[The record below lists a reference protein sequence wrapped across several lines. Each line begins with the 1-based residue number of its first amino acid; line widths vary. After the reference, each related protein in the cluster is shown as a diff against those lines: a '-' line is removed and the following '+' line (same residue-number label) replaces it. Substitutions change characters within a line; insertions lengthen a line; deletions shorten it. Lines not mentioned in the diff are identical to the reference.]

1 MQFFGSKNSNKVVI
15 SFGKGVAIRD
25 EVCYNTPI
33 NHESEEQTTVKKRIL
48 CLLLSAVLLL
58 TLLPLGAVSAKAA
71 SELATSQEA
80 VNLLKAFEGFSAKP
94 YWDYSQ
100 YTVGY
105 GTRCPDEDL
114 ERYRR
119 DGITEEEAET
129 LLRTYLASV
138 EKSIN
143 SFADKNG
150 LSLSQ
155 NQFDAIILFSY
166 NCGTAWLY
174 ETSQFRTA
182 ILEGTT
188 GNQLIHA
195 MTLWCNAGGS
205 ILTGLIRRRLAEANL
220 YLNGVYSTTP
230 PANYCYVLYNANG
243 GKTNPRIQGYDS
255 NLTATPIPTPTY
267 EGYGFDGW
275 YTAASGGTKISVLD
289 AGVRNMTL
297 YAHWT
302 QGGENT
308 DSTVDISVGT
318 AVDYRRQ
325 VTEGT
330 LSVYNKPASD
340 GQVIASLNKDAVVR
354 IVSEHENGGVKWGRI
369 SSSGWIDLS
378 KTVETASLGTPVTP
392 VEITVQYNGV
402 NLRQGPGTD
411 YPIVGVANTGDK
423 KTITATATGTGYTW
437 GEFDGGWI
445 ALTFTNYDSVSNGGQ
460 TTAPTEP
467 ETQPTQPEETKP
479 TEPEPTEKSKMG
491 TVNTTDLRIRS
502 GPSTAYEVLG
512 YLNTGDRVEI
522 LEQKSSGSMIW
533 GKISKG
539 WISMDYVDLD
549 EDKTT
554 GGTTAAPEN
563 SGTAVSKVGT
573 VTTDD
578 LRIRSGPGLGNS
590 VLGYLSG
597 GTKVTITEEKSDGS
611 MIWGKMDKG
620 WISLDY
626 VSFDSTGS
634 SGSSGGG
641 NNSGSAN
648 GSGSTGGGS
657 AQGSQTGTV
666 HADGGLRIRTGP
678 STSYAVAGYLDD
690 GASVTLLETRSGWG
704 RISQGWISLDYVRLS
719 GSGSTGT
726 PSGETKTVNTD
737 CLNIRSG
744 AGLGNTIVGYLYYG
758 EKVTVTETTT
768 VEGMTWGKTSKG
780 WISMDYVK

>member
-1 MQFFGSKNSNKVVI
+1 M
-15 SFGKGVAIRD
+15 
-25 EVCYNTPI
+25 
-33 NHESEEQTTVKKRIL
+33 KKRIL
-48 CLLLSAVLLL
+48 CILLSAVLLL

-71 SELATSQEA
+71 SALTTSQDA

-105 GTRCPDEDL
+105 GTRCPDADL
-114 ERYRR
+114 ERYQR
-119 DGITEEEAET
+119 DGITEEEAEA
-129 LLRTYLASV
+129 LLRTYLTSV

-155 NQFDAIILFSY
+155 NQFDAIILFSF

-182 ILEGTT
+182 ILEGAT

-205 ILTGLIRRRLAEANL
+205 ILTGLVRRRLAEANM

-230 PANYCYVLYNANG
+230 PSNYCYVLYNANG

-255 NLTATPIPTPTY
+255 NLTATPIPTPAY

-275 YTAASGGTKISVLD
+275 YTAASGGAKVSVLD
-289 AGVRNMTL
+289 ASVRNMTL

-308 DSTVDISVGT
+308 DSSVDISVGT

-325 VTEGT
+325 VTEST

-340 GQVIASLNKDAVVR
+340 GQVIATLNKDAVVR
-354 IVSEHENGGVKWGRI
+354 IAAEYEAGGVKWGRV

-411 YPIVGVANTGDK
+411 YPVVGVANTGDK

-437 GEFDGGWI
+437 GEFEGGWI
-445 ALTFTNYDSVSNGGQ
+445 ALTFTNYDSASKGGQ
-460 TTAPTEP
+460 TTTPPAQ
-467 ETQPTQPEETKP
+467 ETKPEETKP
-479 TEPEPTEKSKMG
+479 TEPETTEKGKMG

-522 LEQKSSGSMIW
+522 LEQKSSGSMMW

-549 EDKTT
+549 EDGASGGATT
-554 GGTTAAPEN
+554 TPEN
-563 SGTAVSKVGT
+563 SGAAASKAGT

-578 LRIRSGPGLGNS
+578 LRIRSGPGLGYS

-611 MIWGKMDKG
+611 MMWGKTEKG

-634 SGSSGGG
+634 SGGSGNSGSSNSSGG
-641 NNSGSAN
+641 AE
-648 GSGSTGGGS
+648 GGS
-657 AQGSQTGTV
+657 AQGSQLGTV
-666 HADGGLRIRTGP
+666 RADGGLRIRSGP
-678 STSYAVAGYLDD
+678 STSYAVAGYLDN
-690 GASVTLLETRSGWG
+690 GASVAILETRSGWG
-704 RISQGWISLDYVRLS
+704 RISQGWISLDYVQLG
-719 GSGSTGT
+719 GSGSSGAT
-726 PSGETKTVNTD
+726 GETKTVNTD

-768 VEGMTWGKTSKG
+768 VDGMTWGKTSKG